1 MGLGRGR
8 GQGSDWVETRGAQA
22 LAAPG
27 PSFPP
32 ILPTCFLFSV
42 LTTEPTL
49 SMGLLVTTAAS
60 GTSSSA
66 PVEHGN
72 FQAPLGRYLPVDCG
86 MALGLRARTK
96 GPWVFPELEGGR
108 LESGGWSFSSNSIS
122 YFQGPEPEKFSE
134 RCLKA
139 ASLSADLVS
148 PSRRLSCPGWVSWLL
163 PAQTGR
169 CCCSVCP
176 IPRPCWLSSP

>member
-32 ILPTCFLFSV
+32 ILPTCFLSSV
-42 LTTEPTL
+42 LATEPTL

-66 PVEHGN
+66 PVERGN
-72 FQAPLGRYLPVDCG
+72 FQAPLGRYTSQLIV
-86 MALGLRARTK
+86 
-96 GPWVFPELEGGR
+96 
-108 LESGGWSFSSNSIS
+108 GW
-122 YFQGPEPEKFSE
+122 P
-134 RCLKA
+134 
-139 ASLSADLVS
+139 
-148 PSRRLSCPGWVSWLL
+148 
-163 PAQTGR
+163 
-169 CCCSVCP
+169 
-176 IPRPCWLSSP
+176 